1 VNTIIAAP
9 PSAESLWRETAR
21 RISAEEMRRA
31 RNYPLSRW
39 YLRPLAGL
47 VARRLAR
54 STVRPWQV
62 TVTGF
67 ATTLLASLTI
77 VLAPKVPMLAGSL
90 ILFAWFCD
98 RLDGQLARRQGTAS
112 RFGAWLDGNL
122 DELGDLTL
130 HTAFAYAAST
140 TLGAFAWML
149 WGLFVTG
156 KYLFMYG
163 LSTETAGPESDSNPS
178 DSNEGANSLRW
189 LYHLPANADVRIHLA
204 AAAAY
209 LGYWGVELGLIA
221 VYYQLRWLARYVLV
235 ARRLRGGAT

>member
-1 VNTIIAAP
+1 MNTFIAAP

-39 YLRPLAGL
+39 YLRPLAGF

-62 TVTGF
+62 TVSGF
-67 ATTLLASLTI
+67 VTTLLASLSI
-77 VLAPKVPMLAGSL
+77 VLAPTLPMLAGSF

-122 DELGDLTL
+122 DELADLTL

-140 TLGAFAWML
+140 TLGVFAWVL

-163 LSTETAGPESDSNPS
+163 LSTEAAGPECDPNPS
-178 DSNEGANSLRW
+178 VALEATSSLRW
-189 LYHLPANADVRIHLA
+189 LYHFPANADVRIHLA

-209 LGYWGVELGLIA
+209 CGYWGVELGLIA

-235 ARRLRGGAT
+235 AQRLRGEVT